1 MRILALDL
9 GTKTGYATNV
19 GGTFKCGTWKLAT
32 KEEIYVWGKNR
43 QTRRGDPRI
52 CRLRNYIQELEQPD
66 IIVFEDVQFS
76 STTMQ
81 TQLWSSLR
89 AVVWMFS
96 CAECKTIIE
105 AVPVGTLK
113 KFATGNGGADKDAM
127 KAALT
132 RRLVQPI
139 NPAWDDNTIDA
150 YWLYLWAQQNL
161 SRAKL

>member
-32 KEEIYVWGKNR
+32 PKEVAAWGESR
-43 QTRRGDPRI
+43 LTRRGDPRI
-52 CRLRNYIQELEQPD
+52 CRLRDHIQELEQPD

-113 KFATGNGGADKDAM
+113 KFATGNGTADKEAM
-127 KAALT
+127 MASLV
-132 RRLVQPI
+132 RRVGAI
-139 NPAWDDNTIDA
+139 DTSWDDNAIDA
-150 YWLYLWAQQNL
+150 YWLYLWAHQNL